1 MLLLGN
7 LDFEILLYN
16 LYNFLGGGPLSGSPG
31 CYQNLSLIR
40 LTTELIKQHFYGKP
54 DNQKWIIVDMGVTF
68 ADDTIPGID
77 LIYPDPGFIIDKKE
91 DLLGIILTHAHEDH
105 IGAIAHIWPK
115 LKCKIYATPFTAVL
129 INEKFK
135 EKKIDISKEL
145 KIVQLNSTLD
155 LDPFKIEF
163 VTLTHSIL
171 EPNGLKIETPVGNIL
186 HTGDW
191 KCDPD
196 PLIGENINSKRLK
209 EIGDEGVL
217 AMICDSTNVFSAGR
231 AGSELDVRNNLL
243 KVMQRLNKRI
253 IITSFASNVARME
266 TAFYCA
272 EKTGRQIALVGRSM
286 HRIYK
291 AARQCGYL
299 NNVIEPL
306 DARDVKNIAREKI
319 VYLCTGSQGEPMGA
333 MNRIANYIHP
343 DVFIERGDTVIFS
356 SKIIPG
362 NEKKLYKLHNQL
374 VKEGIEVISEENEY
388 IHVSGHP
395 NREDLKDMYNWIKPK
410 CVIPVHGEHRHM
422 IEHINFAKEMQVPYP
437 VKVENG
443 DIVRIYPGNKPEV
456 FDKAPSG
463 KLYVDGNISVEED
476 SQSIKERK
484 NLSANGFIE
493 ATILI
498 TPKGNIHN
506 RPLLTFRGL
515 PIYEKEEF
523 LYELEDEIEKT
534 TRSFSLNN
542 KKQETNLIDAL
553 KTTCRK
559 FTKEKTGKR
568 PLTNINLVR
577 I

>member
-1 MLLLGN
+1 MKEELI
-7 LDFEILLYN
+7 FCP
-16 LYNFLGGGPLSGSPG
+16 LGGSGEIG
-31 CYQNLSLIR
+31 MNMNL
-40 LTTELIKQHFYGKP
+40 FAYGKLE
-54 DNQKWIIVDMGVTF
+54 NQKWIIVDIGVTF
-68 ADDTIPGID
+68 ADDSIPGID
-77 LIYPDPGFIIDKKE
+77 LIYPDPGFIIDKKD
-91 DLLGIILTHAHEDH
+91 DLLGIVLTHAHEDH

-115 LKCKIYATPFTAVL
+115 LKCKMYATPFTSVL
-129 INEKFK
+129 ISEKFK
-135 EKKIDISKEL
+135 EKKIDITGYL
-145 KIVQLNSTLD
+145 KIVDLNSTLN

-209 EIGDEGVL
+209 EIGKEGVI

-231 AGSELDVRNNLL
+231 AGSELDVRKNML
-243 KVMQRLNKRI
+243 KVMERLNKRVI
-253 IITSFASNVARME
+253 VTSFASNVARME
-266 TAFYCA
+266 SVFYCA
-272 EKTGRQIALVGRSM
+272 KKVGRQIVLVGRSM

-291 AARQCGYL
+291 AAKQCGYL

-306 DARDVKNIAREKI
+306 DARDAKNISRNKI

-333 MNRIANYIHP
+333 MNRISNYTHP
-343 DVFIERGDTVIFS
+343 DVFIEKGDAVIFS

-374 VKEGIEVISEENEY
+374 VKEGIEVISEESDY

-395 NREDLKDMYNWIKPK
+395 NREDLRDMYNWIKPK
-410 CVIPVHGEHRHM
+410 SVIPVHGEHRHM
-422 IEHINFAKEMQVPYP
+422 LEHINFAKEMQVPYP
-437 VKVENG
+437 IKVENG
-443 DIVRIYPGNKPEV
+443 DIVRLYPGKKPEIY
-456 FDKAPSG
+456 DKAPNG
-463 KLYVDGNISVEED
+463 RIYVDGSISVEED

-484 NLSANGFIE
+484 NVAANGFIE

-523 LYELEDEIEKT
+523 QIGLEDEIEKT
-534 TRSFSLNN
+534 VKAFSLNN

-553 KTTCRK
+553 KSTCRK
-559 FTKEKTGKR
+559 FTKQKTGKR
-568 PLTNINLVR
+568 PLANINLVR

>member
-1 MLLLGN
+1 MKEELI
-7 LDFEILLYN
+7 FCP
-16 LYNFLGGGPLSGSPG
+16 LGGSGEIG
-31 CYQNLSLIR
+31 MNMNL
-40 LTTELIKQHFYGKP
+40 FAYGKP

>member
-1 MLLLGN
+1 MKEELI
-7 LDFEILLYN
+7 FCP
-16 LYNFLGGGPLSGSPG
+16 LGGSGEIG
-31 CYQNLSLIR
+31 MNMNL
-40 LTTELIKQHFYGKP
+40 FAYGKLQ
-54 DNQKWIIVDMGVTF
+54 NQKWIIVDIGVTF
-68 ADDTIPGID
+68 ADDSIPGID
-77 LIYPDPGFIIDKKE
+77 LIYPDPGFIIDKKD
-91 DLLGIILTHAHEDH
+91 DLLGIVLTHAHEDH

-115 LKCKIYATPFTAVL
+115 LKCKMYATPFTSVL
-129 INEKFK
+129 ISEKFK
-135 EKKIDISKEL
+135 EKKIDITGYL
-145 KIVQLNSTLD
+145 KIVELNSTLN

-209 EIGDEGVL
+209 EIGKEGVI

-231 AGSELDVRNNLL
+231 AGSELDVRKNML
-243 KVMQRLNKRI
+243 KVMERLNKRVI
-253 IITSFASNVARME
+253 VTSFASNVARME
-266 TAFYCA
+266 SVFYCA
-272 EKTGRQIALVGRSM
+272 KKVGRQIVLVGRSM

-291 AARQCGYL
+291 AAKQCGYL

-306 DARDVKNIAREKI
+306 DARDAKNISRNKI

-333 MNRIANYIHP
+333 MNRISNYTHP
-343 DVFIERGDTVIFS
+343 DVFIEKGDAVIFS

-374 VKEGIEVISEENEY
+374 VKEGIEVISEETDY

-395 NREDLKDMYNWIKPK
+395 NREDLRDMYNWIKPK
-410 CVIPVHGEHRHM
+410 SVIPVHGEHRHM
-422 IEHINFAKEMQVPYP
+422 LEHINFAKEMQVPYP
-437 VKVENG
+437 IKVENG
-443 DIVRIYPGNKPEV
+443 DIVRLYPGKKPEV
-456 FDKAPSG
+456 YDKAPNG
-463 KLYVDGNISVEED
+463 RIYVDGSISVEED

-484 NLSANGFIE
+484 NVAANGFIE

-523 LYELEDEIEKT
+523 QIGLEDEIEKT
-534 TRSFSLNN
+534 VKAFSLNN

-553 KTTCRK
+553 KSTCRK
-559 FTKEKTGKR
+559 FTKQKTGKR
-568 PLTNINLVR
+568 PLANINLVR